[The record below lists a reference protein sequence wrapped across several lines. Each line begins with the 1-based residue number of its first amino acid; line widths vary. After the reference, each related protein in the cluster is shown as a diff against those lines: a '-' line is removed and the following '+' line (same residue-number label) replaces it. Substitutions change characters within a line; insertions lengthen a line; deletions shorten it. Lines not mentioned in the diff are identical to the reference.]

1 MKAELQNLDKG
12 TVLQLLLSKMRR
24 VQKIAEDLYLTSE
37 SVHSM
42 NAAPLLGQTLLT
54 WMQFFKL
61 SFVGFSSASFVANLS
76 PLPYILF
83 TNACL

>member
-12 TVLQLLLSKMRR
+12 KVLQLLLSKMRR

-37 SVHSM
+37 SLHSM

-54 WMQFFKL
+54 
-61 SFVGFSSASFVANLS
+61 
-76 PLPYILF
+76 
-83 TNACL
+83 